1 MTLKKRCLESRPM
14 KKTLPY
20 ILVCFL
26 FTFSVQSQE
35 VLGKWENRN
44 SEGKVNS
51 IIEIYKKGDE
61 IYGKVHRIIK
71 EEDRDRLCTECEG
84 ELKNEPIEG
93 MELMK
98 GLKKEGDE
106 YVDGTIIDPKSGK
119 EYRCKI
125 WLDEEDPDVLKIRG
139 YLAFFY
145 KTKTWLR
152 AE

>member
-1 MTLKKRCLESRPM
+1 M
-14 KKTLPY
+14 KKTLPL
-20 ILVCFL
+20 IIVCF
-26 FTFSVQSQE
+26 FTGWCMNSQK
-35 VLGKWENRN
+35 VLGKWENTN

-51 IIEIYKKGDE
+51 IIEIYEKGDE
-61 IYGKVHRIIK
+61 IYGKVHRITK

-84 ELKNEPIEG
+84 ELKDEPIEG

-106 YVDGTIIDPKSGK
+106 YTGGTIIDPKTGK

-125 WLDEEDPDVLKIRG
+125 WLDEDNPDVLKVRG

-145 KTKTWLR
+145 KTKVWRR